1 MLSLDKLKQGIS
13 EIRESGGIGAIGES
27 VKSGIGN
34 LRDSVNA
41 GVKTGVSN
49 LRNSVTAGVSNL
61 RNSVTAGVSNLRNSV
76 TADVKG
82 GINRVSS
89 ISASGIRP
97 NLFSNSRQSSRPMAS
112 VSSSLRQKVR
122 PGNLSLYIKNI
133 STKRLSVP
141 IKCVGSNIKS
151 ILENILRSNIEG
163 KCSIEGYIKPRSC
176 NIITYSSGFV
186 TGNIAIFTVVYEYLV
201 CNPSQGMRI
210 SCSVKNITNAGI
222 LALVDDSE
230 FSPVNIFIAR
240 DHHYNIPYFSELK
253 EGDKIMIRVI
263 GQRFEL
269 NDAFVSVLGELEL
282 ERQREPKN
290 SLRREIEMMQTE
302 KGKGDIEALG
312 PIGGVLSTILEET
325 GISEPSVKQSEGYE
339 GEAAEGEAAEG
350 EAAEGEAAEGEAAEV
365 EPAETEEEKELQE
378 EAKGGETEEGGE
390 SGEVSSEAT

>member
-13 EIRESGGIGAIGES
+13 EIRESGGIGAIGDS

-34 LRDSVNA
+34 LSDSVTA
-41 GVKTGVSN
+41 GVKNGVSNLRNSVTSGVKSGVSN
-49 LRNSVTAGVSNL
+49 LRNSVTAGI
-61 RNSVTAGVSNLRNSV
+61 SNLRNSV

-82 GINRVSS
+82 GIDRVSS
-89 ISASGIRP
+89 ISASRIRP
-97 NLFSNSRQSSRPMAS
+97 NLFSNQRQSSRPMAS
-112 VSSSLRQKVR
+112 VSSSLKQKVR

-151 ILENILRSNIEG
+151 ILENILRSSIEG

-186 TGNIAIFTVVYEYLV
+186 TGNLAIFTVVYEYLV

-222 LALVDDSE
+222 LALVDDNE

-282 ERQREPKN
+282 ERHREPKN

-325 GISEPSVKQSEGYE
+325 GISEPSVKKSEGYQGEAAE
-339 GEAAEGEAAEG
+339 GEVEAAEGEAAEG
-350 EAAEGEAAEGEAAEV
+350 ADGTDVEGEG
-365 EPAETEEEKELQE
+365 AETEEEIELEQQ
-378 EAKGGETEEGGE
+378 AKGGENE
-390 SGEVSSEAT
+390 